1 MFPSIT
7 CDIFINNK
15 LHYFVFAIFS
25 LTIPDHS
32 SRPTPILPQ
41 DNILARLLRSF
52 PDLVYKYHEHDS
64 LLENKVE
71 QELSE
76 QEKNEAW
83 TAYER
88 DLQMNSEINEKPNT
102 EE

>member
-1 MFPSIT
+1 M
-7 CDIFINNK
+7 
-15 LHYFVFAIFS
+15 
-25 LTIPDHS
+25 
-32 SRPTPILPQ
+32 
-41 DNILARLLRSF
+41 
-52 PDLVYKYHEHDS
+52 YKYHEHDS

>member
-1 MFPSIT
+1 MFR
-7 CDIFINNK
+7 
-15 LHYFVFAIFS
+15 
-25 LTIPDHS
+25 LTIPDKNN
-32 SRPTPILPQ
+32 RPTPILPQ
-41 DNILARLLRSF
+41 DSILARLLRTF
-52 PDLVYKYHEHDS
+52 PELVYKYHEHDS

-88 DLQMNSEINEKPNT
+88 DLQMNSEIREMPNM